1 MLKAGGGRRA
11 GDDVFLDFENAQPT
25 AEEQEVYDKVKVVLD
40 QSVNILKGR
49 QGRNNLQHI
58 CTNEDVL
65 PRTTTLTLC
74 NDNHTC
80 VPCPKELESYS
91 GAEEQIRQAISNAS
105 DETLQEAAWA
115 AVCPLVQ
122 KLKDF
127 FLYSSKVGA

>member
-1 MLKAGGGRRA
+1 VLKAGGGRRA

-49 QGRNNLQHI
+49 QGRSSPSHLQQRGCLASH
-58 CTNEDVL
+58 DSHAS
-65 PRTTTLTLC
+65 LC
-74 NDNHTC
+74 NDHCNRS
-80 VPCPKELESYS
+80 PCLKELESYT
-91 GAEEQIRQAISNAS
+91 GAEEQIRQAISNSS
-105 DETLQEAAWA
+105 DETLQEAAWG